1 MLIILSPSKTMDM
14 NDSTHIDNI
23 HYSEKTSLLI
33 KKLKTFSPE
42 DLSNLMKIKGK
53 TLNSVVD
60 IYKNFDSAPYK
71 RAIEAYS
78 GFVFREIKVDEY
90 SQEERKYLD
99 DHFLIL
105 SALYGALTPDS
116 YIKEYRLD
124 MTVKVYSEE
133 NPYQY
138 WKNEI
143 NDSLT
148 NLMKSRRE
156 DLLVN
161 LASNEFSKI
170 IDRKTFSC
178 DIIDIDF
185 KEEKDGKFKAVSTYA
200 KKARGLMSNFIIVNQ
215 IEKSDD
221 LKNFKDE
228 GYLYNKELSSDK
240 KYVFTRLG
248 R

>member
-14 NDSTHIDNI
+14 NDSTHTNNV
-23 HYSEKTSLLI
+23 HYNEKTSLLI

-71 RAIEAYS
+71 KSIEAYS
-78 GFVFREIKVDEY
+78 GFVFKEIKVEDY
-90 SQEERKYLD
+90 SEKERKYLD
-99 DHFLIL
+99 NHFLIL

-124 MTVKVYSEE
+124 MTIKVFSNE

-138 WKNEI
+138 WKVEVN
-143 NDSLT
+143 NSLT
-148 NLMKSRRE
+148 DLMKSKE
-156 DLLVN
+156 ENLLIN

-170 IDRKTFSC
+170 IDRKTFPY

-185 KEEKDGKFKAVSTYA
+185 KEEKDGKFKSVSTYA

-215 IEKSDD
+215 IKKSDN
-221 LKNFKDE
+221 LKNFNDE
-228 GYLYNKELSSDK
+228 GYLYNNELSSEK